1 VLLSEVLGKP
11 LVHESGEELG
21 HVHDVRVVR
30 VGELGQRDAL
40 RVTGV
45 VAGPGGVGVRLGYG
59 IGEQG
64 GPWMLRRLFQLLMRD
79 LRFVPWERLR
89 IEEQRIVA
97 SGPLDA
103 LRHPSDLEDGR

>member
-11 LVHESGEELG
+11 LVHESGVELG
-21 HVHDVRVVR
+21 HVHDVRVERVR
-30 VGELGQRDAL
+30 ELGHRDAL

-59 IGEQG
+59 IGEQD
-64 GPWMLRRLFQLLMRD
+64 GPWMLRTFFHRLMRD
-79 LRFVPWERLR
+79 VRFVPWERLR

-97 SGPLDA
+97 SGSLDD
-103 LRHPSDLEDGR
+103 LRHPRDLDEDR